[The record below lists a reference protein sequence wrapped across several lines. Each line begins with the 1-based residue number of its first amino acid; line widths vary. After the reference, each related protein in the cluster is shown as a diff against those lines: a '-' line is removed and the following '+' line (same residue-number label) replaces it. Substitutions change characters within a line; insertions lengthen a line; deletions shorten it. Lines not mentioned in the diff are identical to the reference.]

1 MMYRTSNVINP
12 NTNSNP
18 VKLQNQIQQQKNF
31 FNLINLDNSTGTAVN
46 SGTGVITSLP
56 SDSGGKHSD
65 DMKTENVMVTTV
77 KVEPINYTV
86 ANNQQYN
93 ENMYTKR
100 PRLER

>member
-1 MMYRTSNVINP
+1 MYRTSNVINP

-31 FNLINLDNSTGTAVN
+31 FNLINLDNS
-46 SGTGVITSLP
+46 SGTDVNGVLQTPIP
-56 SDSGGKHSD
+56 SDSGGKISD